1 MTAAL
6 ARIAPASAELAV
18 GLSRSRFN
26 RPVLRRITIEIPG
39 LLSQADM
46 RPHAAKAGTEDW
58 IKPRSAMA
66 AARRV
71 TPRHCEHDQED
82 HREAGGECRA
92 EAVVPRAQLSSP
104 RASTSRTVRLGSTA
118 SSWSTMARR
127 SRPRAPD
134 PIVTEHGHRTG
145 VPRAGALRDL
155 NRRRLGGTVHPEQR
169 EDLAM
174 VDLKLTCRTA

>member
-46 RPHAAKAGTEDW
+46 RPHAAKAGMEDW

-71 TPRHCEHDQED
+71 APDIASMTRKITEKPAVNAAPKRLCQELSS
-82 HREAGGECRA
+82 HRPAPA
-92 EAVVPRAQLSSP
+92 PRA
-104 RASTSRTVRLGSTA
+104 R
-118 SSWSTMARR
+118 
-127 SRPRAPD
+127 
-134 PIVTEHGHRTG
+134 
-145 VPRAGALRDL
+145 
-155 NRRRLGGTVHPEQR
+155 
-169 EDLAM
+169 
-174 VDLKLTCRTA
+174 